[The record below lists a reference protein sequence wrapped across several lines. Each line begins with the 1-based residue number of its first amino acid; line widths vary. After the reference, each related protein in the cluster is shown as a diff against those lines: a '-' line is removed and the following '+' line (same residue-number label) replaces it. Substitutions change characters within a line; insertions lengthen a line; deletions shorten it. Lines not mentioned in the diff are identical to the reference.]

1 MAACFAFILDG
12 DLRLEGPGVGTGL
25 AYNSPIQRPSG
36 PGPEGPRP
44 EPDVSMNIVI
54 VDDQTSARTMLRHIL
69 EDISPELEVLDFGD
83 PQAALRW
90 CEENRPDLLLLDY
103 RMPVIDGLE
112 FSRRFRK
119 PLLHRDVPI
128 VLVTVVGDEP
138 IRQAALDAGVI
149 DFLVKPVRPREL
161 RARCRNLLQLR
172 QQSESIKQRALS
184 LEQRLLSSMH
194 EVEERERETLHRLA
208 RAIEYRDA
216 GTSANLARLAA
227 IAGLVAE
234 QLGLFEDE
242 VRMIELAAP
251 LHDIGKI
258 AIPDSVLLKPGPLD
272 EGELALMREHPR
284 IGHELLSGSQNRF
297 IQMSATIA
305 LRHQER
311 FDGSGYPD
319 GLVGDQIPVEAR
331 IVAVADVFD
340 ALISKRPYKR
350 AWSIDEAL
358 DYIQAQSGKLFDPAC
373 VAALVR
379 NRERIEAVCQR
390 FAPSARASEAG

>member
-1 MAACFAFILDG
+1 MSDP
-12 DLRLEGPGVGTGL
+12 DQGP
-25 AYNSPIQRPSG
+25 ARKQR
-36 PGPEGPRP
+36 RNTR
-44 EPDVSMNIVI
+44 VNIVI
-54 VDDQTSARTMLRHIL
+54 VDDQTSTRTLLRHIL

-90 CEENRPDLLLLDY
+90 CEDNRPDLLLLDY

-112 FSRRFRK
+112 FARRFRR

-138 IRQAALDAGVI
+138 VRQAALDAGVI

-172 QQSESIKQRALS
+172 QQAESVKQRALS

-194 EVEERERETLHRLA
+194 EVEERERETLTRLA
-208 RAIEYRDA
+208 RAIAYRDA
-216 GTSANLARLAA
+216 GTSANLARLARV
-227 IAGLVAE
+227 AGLIAE
-234 QLGLFEDE
+234 EMGLFEDE
-242 VRMIELAAP
+242 VRTIELAAP

-258 AIPDSVLLKPGPLD
+258 AIPDAILMKPGPLD
-272 EGELALMREHPR
+272 EAELAVMRRHPQ
-284 IGHELLSGSQNRF
+284 IGHELLLGSQNRF

-311 FDGSGYPD
+311 YDGSGYPD
-319 GLVGDQIPVEAR
+319 GLVGEAIPLEAR

-340 ALISKRPYKR
+340 ALISTRPYKR
-350 AWSIDEAL
+350 AWTLDETLEYID
-358 DYIQAQSGKLFDPAC
+358 QQSGKLFDPRC
-373 VAALVR
+373 VDALLR
-379 NRERIEAVCQR
+379 NRERLQEICDSTP
-390 FAPSARASEAG
+390 APSASRVTLQ

>member
-1 MAACFAFILDG
+1 
-12 DLRLEGPGVGTGL
+12 
-25 AYNSPIQRPSG
+25 
-36 PGPEGPRP
+36 
-44 EPDVSMNIVI
+44 MNIVI

-69 EDISPELEVLDFGD
+69 EDISPELEVVDFEH
-83 PQAALRW
+83 PQDALHW
-90 CEENRPDLLLLDY
+90 CEDNRPDLLLLDY

-112 FSRRFRK
+112 FARRFRR

-138 IRQAALDAGVI
+138 VRQAALDAGII
-149 DFLVKPVRPREL
+149 DFMVKPIRPREL

-172 QQSESIKQRALS
+172 QQSESVKQRAMS

-194 EVEERERETLHRLA
+194 EVEERERETLTRLA
-208 RAIEYRDA
+208 RAIAYRDA
-216 GTSANLARLAA
+216 GTSANLARLAQVA
-227 IAGLVAE
+227 GMIAE
-234 QLGLFEDE
+234 ELGLFEDE

-258 AIPDSVLLKPGPLD
+258 AIPDAVLMKPGPLD
-272 EGELALMREHPR
+272 SSETEVMRRHPR
-284 IGHELLSGSQNRF
+284 IGHDLLNDSQNRF

-319 GLVGDQIPVEAR
+319 GLAGEQIPIEAR

-340 ALISKRPYKR
+340 ALISKRPYKH
-350 AWSIDEAL
+350 AWTIQEAIDYLGE
-358 DYIQAQSGKLFDPAC
+358 QSGKLFDPRC
-373 VAALVR
+373 VDALLR
-379 NRERIEAVCQR
+379 NRGRLADICERHSIPDP
-390 FAPSARASEAG
+390 APYSA